1 MNWQNAALI
10 AVTVLSGVVT
20 IILLI
25 KFAKQ
30 ILRFFLVLLAVALA
44 IALLL
49 VVVQTLDLWPTISW
63 RTALLEVLQ

>member
-1 MNWQNAALI
+1 MDWQDTALI

-20 IILLI
+20 IILLM

-30 ILRFFLVLLAVALA
+30 ILRFFLVLLTLALA

>member
-1 MNWQNAALI
+1 MDWQDTALI

-20 IILLI
+20 IILLM

-30 ILRFFLVLLAVALA
+30 ILRFFLVLLTLALA

-49 VVVQTLDLWPTISW
+49 VVVQTLDLWPTTSW

>member
-10 AVTVLSGVVT
+10 AVTVLSAVVT

-30 ILRFFLVLLAVALA
+30 ILRFFLVLLALALA

-49 VVVQTLDLWPTISW
+49 VVVQTLDLWPAISW